1 MVLMFMAIQLCIL
14 TGKVGAEAG
23 FALLMHPLIVLIG
36 PLLFVMILAM
46 NGAIQQL
53 QKEVESLKKQP
64 GSKASDGSDN

>member
-1 MVLMFMAIQLCIL
+1 VCIL
-14 TGKVGAEAG
+14 SGKVSAEAG
-23 FALLMHPLIVLIG
+23 FALAMHPLVLLIG
-36 PLLFVMILAM
+36 PLLFPMILAM